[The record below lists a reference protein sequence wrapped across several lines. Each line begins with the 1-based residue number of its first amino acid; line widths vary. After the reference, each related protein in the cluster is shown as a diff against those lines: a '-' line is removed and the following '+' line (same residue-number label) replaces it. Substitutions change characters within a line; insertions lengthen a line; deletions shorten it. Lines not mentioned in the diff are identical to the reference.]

1 MLSLIL
7 FVSYHSRLLLGGKE
21 SSTVTLFRHSVPNTV
36 FRKIF
41 ENQVNN
47 DSYNDDAGVAR
58 QRLISTPG
66 TAYWAEVASV
76 GASDEFLNCKVILNK
91 LLFNFGKFSTFSY
104 RLIKYG
110 RLPTD
115 TILLP

>member
-1 MLSLIL
+1 M
-7 FVSYHSRLLLGGKE
+7 LLGGRE
-21 SSTVTLFRHSVPNTV
+21 SSTVTLFSDSVKNSV
-36 FRKIF
+36 FEKIF

-76 GASDEFLNCKVILNK
+76 GASNEFLDCKVILITYDSSLANS
-91 LLFNFGKFSTFSY
+91 NTFSY